1 MRHVS
6 RAAFN
11 VGEGRIAAIAS
22 SGEVREGTAMARY
35 FAFFVA
41 GCAFTVGVL
50 VMVETHHHVLNA
62 APQVV
67 AYQSAH

>member
-6 RAAFN
+6 RAAFHLA
-11 VGEGRIAAIAS
+11 EGRIVAIAS
-22 SGEVREGTAMARY
+22 SVEVREGTAMARY
-35 FAFFVA
+35 FAFFVV
-41 GCAFTVGVL
+41 GCAFTLGVVG
-50 VMVETHHHVLNA
+50 MVETHHHVSSP

>member
-1 MRHVS
+1 
-6 RAAFN
+6 
-11 VGEGRIAAIAS
+11 
-22 SGEVREGTAMARY
+22 MARY

-50 VMVETHHHVLNA
+50 GVVETHHHVSKG

-67 AYQSAH
+67 AYQSAR